1 MEEKIRE
8 MRDVVV
14 KNIDNL
20 PQDDRGLDFLFTLN
34 YITEDYERFN
44 RLMSHLNELEG
55 MANAH

>member
-8 MRDVVV
+8 MRDKVV
-14 KNIDNL
+14 KNIDNP
-20 PQDDRGLDFLFTLN
+20 PQDDKGLDFLFTLN

-44 RLMSHLNELEG
+44 RLMSHLNELES

>member
-8 MRDVVV
+8 MRGRVV

-20 PQDDRGLDFLFTLN
+20 PQDDKGLDFLFTLN

-44 RLMSHLNELEG
+44 RLMSHLNELES